1 MTQTQILITKA
12 SIFITETQRLPDVLM
27 THVLSWQ
34 DEDILIEE
42 LVTLHNIFS
51 DFIFIITSLKTL
63 RMVHFV

>member
-27 THVLSWQ
+27 THMLSSQ

-42 LVTLHNIFS
+42 LVTLQNIF
-51 DFIFIITSLKTL
+51 F
-63 RMVHFV
+63 